1 MEISRVTVVGAG
13 TVGSQLAYQCAL
25 HGLDVRMYSRRP
37 ETLEKAVANAER
49 LLKRR
54 VEKGTL
60 DDKECESALA
70 RVIPTIELDE
80 ALEQPQIV
88 VEAVAEDISIKHG
101 MWKQMDA
108 MAPAETILASTSST
122 IGVSHL
128 AHVTNRPEKCLNA
141 HFFNPVL
148 LMDLCEVVRGP
159 KTSDETFDTVVE
171 FCRKIGRH
179 PVPVRRESY
188 GFIVN
193 RVVFT
198 AIREAVRLLDEGAAE
213 AEDIDDACKRGL
225 NWPMGPITLAD
236 FIGLDVIHDAWNL
249 AREEMKDPA
258 WKPTPELE
266 AHVKAGELGMK
277 TGKGFLL
284 HEKKK

>member
-1 MEISRVTVVGAG
+1 MEISRVSVVGAG

-25 HGLDVRMYSRRP
+25 SGLEVRMYSRRVQ
-37 ETLEKAVANAER
+37 TLEKAVANAER

-60 DDKECESALA
+60 DEKECEAALA
-70 RVIPTIELDE
+70 RVHPTIDLDE
-80 ALEQPQIV
+80 ALGDAQIV
-88 VEAVAEDISIKHG
+88 IEAVAEDMSTKHDI
-101 MWKQMDA
+101 WKQMDEL
-108 MAPAETILASTSST
+108 APAEAILASTSST
-122 IGVSHL
+122 IGASHL
-128 AHVTNRPEKCLNA
+128 AHVTKRPEKCLNA

-159 KTSDETFDTVVE
+159 KTSDETFETVME
-171 FCRKIGRH
+171 FCRQIGRH

-198 AIREAVRLLDEGAAE
+198 AIREALRLLDEGAAE
-213 AEDIDDACKRGL
+213 AADIDDACKRGL
-225 NWPMGPITLAD
+225 NWPMGPINLAD
-236 FIGLDVIHDAWNL
+236 FIGLDVIHDAWHL
-249 AREEMKDPA
+249 ALEETKDPL

-266 AHVKAGELGMK
+266 AHVKAGELGVK
-277 TGKGFLL
+277 AGKGFLT
-284 HEKKK
+284 HEKK

>member
-1 MEISRVTVVGAG
+1 MEISRVSVVGAG

-37 ETLEKAVANAER
+37 QTLEKAVANAER

-54 VEKGTL
+54 VEKGSL
-60 DDKECESALA
+60 DAKECELALA
-70 RVIPTIELDE
+70 RVIPTIELEE
-80 ALEQPQIV
+80 ALENPQIV
-88 VEAVAEDISIKHG
+88 VEALAEDLAIKHDA
-101 MWKQMDA
+101 WKRIDDL
-108 MAPAETILASTSST
+108 APAEAILASTSST

-128 AHVTNRPEKCLNA
+128 AHVTQRPEKCLNA

-159 KTSDETFDTVVE
+159 KTSDETFEAVME
-171 FCRKIGRH
+171 FCRQIGRH

-198 AIREAVRLLDEGAAE
+198 AIREALRLLDEGAAD
-213 AEDIDDACKRGL
+213 AADIDDACKRGL
-225 NWPMGPITLAD
+225 NWPMGPINLAD
-236 FIGLDVIHDAWNL
+236 FIGLDVIHDAWQL
-249 AREEMKDPA
+249 ALEETKDPL

-266 AHVKAGELGMK
+266 AHVKAAELGVK
-277 TGKGFLL
+277 TGKGFLTY
-284 HEKKK
+284 EKK